1 MDHHFGVCTE
11 VVVEFKIDLSEGI
24 SLMGL
29 RDSGYPVHCWKGSW
43 DFNALHLRGFNGD

>member
-24 SLMGL
+24 SLMRL
-29 RDSGYPVHCWKGSW
+29 WDSGYSVDCWKGSR
-43 DFNALHLRGFNGD
+43 DFNSQHLRGFNGG